1 VGRVRGGKRSRQQV
15 QIGAPD
21 ESLTAVSGMVAVTE
35 LCERLGVIE
44 ALDAAVGPIKARE
57 RGRSGGELLVGLA
70 AAQLAGEDHLVG
82 LDRQRA
88 DVAGQALTP
97 VPGLGSTT
105 AAGLA
110 RRVSA
115 EQWAAVEAGVAT
127 VTGRMLA
134 RLPAARREGL
144 LRSVTIDLDTTDV
157 ETSHALNLSSCCVGC
172 VGVGGGEGEVFVVG
186 LSGL

>member
-97 VPGLGSTT
+97 ASVFRPGS
-105 AAGLA
+105 
-110 RRVSA
+110 RRDSRS
-115 EQWAAVEAGVAT
+115 E
-127 VTGRMLA
+127 R
-134 RLPAARREGL
+134 PAAATRFASTLTLEP
-144 LRSVTIDLDTTDV
+144 
-157 ETSHALNLSSCCVGC
+157 SS
-172 VGVGGGEGEVFVVG
+172 
-186 LSGL
+186 